1 MNERNAQIENF
12 LEKWNEMLVAANQI
26 DGFKWSFDVTIVSD
40 NSLINDR
47 VRTINGINESFTKN
61 NMTWS
66 SSNHQRGL
74 RSSLF
79 IFAKFTKH
87 IMREKYV

>member
-1 MNERNAQIENF
+1 MNERNVQIENF

-40 NSLINDR
+40 NSLIDDR

-66 SSNHQRGL
+66 SSNH
-74 RSSLF
+74 
-79 IFAKFTKH
+79 
-87 IMREKYV
+87 

>member
-1 MNERNAQIENF
+1 MASFFFREINKSYYEKILFKEVIIMNERNVQIENF
-12 LEKWNEMLVAANQI
+12 LEKWNEMLVSANQI

-40 NSLINDR
+40 NSLIDDR

-66 SSNHQRGL
+66 SSNH
-74 RSSLF
+74 
-79 IFAKFTKH
+79 
-87 IMREKYV
+87 

>member
-1 MNERNAQIENF
+1 MNERNVQIENF

-66 SSNHQRGL
+66 SSNH
-74 RSSLF
+74 
-79 IFAKFTKH
+79 
-87 IMREKYV
+87 